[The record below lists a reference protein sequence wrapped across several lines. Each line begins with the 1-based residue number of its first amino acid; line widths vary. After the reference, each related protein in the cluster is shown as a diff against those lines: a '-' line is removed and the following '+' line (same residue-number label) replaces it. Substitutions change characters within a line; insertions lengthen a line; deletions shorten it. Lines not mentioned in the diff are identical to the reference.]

1 MQLISYSGLGVNII
15 NIEKLNKK
23 SKQSKLEKN
32 FYLHDTWESFDRGL
46 IILFYSRTF
55 RVEFIYYSKKFLI
68 HYNEFRWENKWNLP
82 HTFFTQRSL

>member
-32 FYLHDTWESFDRGL
+32 FYLHDT
-46 IILFYSRTF
+46 
-55 RVEFIYYSKKFLI
+55 
-68 HYNEFRWENKWNLP
+68 
-82 HTFFTQRSL
+82 